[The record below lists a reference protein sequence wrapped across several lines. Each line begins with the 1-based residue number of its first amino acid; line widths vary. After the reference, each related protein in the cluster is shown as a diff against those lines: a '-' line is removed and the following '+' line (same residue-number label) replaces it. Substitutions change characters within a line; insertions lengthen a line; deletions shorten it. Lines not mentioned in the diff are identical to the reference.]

1 MLFLS
6 SICGRNSGR
15 QRDPQQFSLHY
26 PDNFNFGYD
35 VVDAIADE
43 APQRRALVWCN
54 QRGDERIFTFSE
66 IKELSNRAA
75 NFFRAQGVKQGD
87 RVMVMLKRHHEYWYT
102 IVGLH
107 KLGAV
112 VIPATHM
119 LTTKDMEYRINAV
132 GIRTVVVTG
141 EDGTRRG
148 SRPRKCASLQNKIIV
163 HGSHPGFVDFAQ
175 GIAEASPELERV
187 PTKVT
192 DPFLLYFTS
201 GTTGQP
207 KAVMHDS
214 PIPWAM

>member
-1 MLFLS
+1 
-6 SICGRNSGR
+6 
-15 QRDPQQFSLHY
+15 
-26 PDNFNFGYD
+26 
-35 VVDAIADE
+35 
-43 APQRRALVWCN
+43 
-54 QRGDERIFTFSE
+54 
-66 IKELSNRAA
+66 
-75 NFFRAQGVKQGD
+75 
-87 RVMVMLKRHHEYWYT
+87 MVMLKRHHEYWYT

-141 EDGTRRG
+141 EDGTAEALAHC
-148 SRPRKCASLQNKIIV
+148 KCASLQNKIIV

-201 GTTGQP
+201 GTPASPRRSCTT
-207 KAVMHDS
+207 S
-214 PIPWAM
+214 PIPLGHVITARHWQNVRDGGLHLSVSDTVGVRRPGVKSMDSGSPAPP